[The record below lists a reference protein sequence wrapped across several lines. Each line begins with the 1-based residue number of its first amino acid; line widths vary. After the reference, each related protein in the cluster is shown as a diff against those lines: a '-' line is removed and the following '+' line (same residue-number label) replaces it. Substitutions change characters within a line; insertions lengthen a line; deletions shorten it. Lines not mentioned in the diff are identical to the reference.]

1 MYYQVTVV
9 QSNFP
14 IYNGKNVVRD
24 NEDILIVSFNYRL
37 NILGF
42 PNAPQLLSNEIKSQN
57 FGFLDLDTAV
67 QWVYDNIAGFGG
79 DPERITLFGQ
89 SAGGI
94 AIDAYTFAHPQ
105 DSRVRGVIE
114 QSGKCE
120 LTCRVLNLSR
130 AYISVVG
137 YMADDAQL
145 TCMKQIPFERLENV
159 VVAAGTNFRPQPD
172 GATFFSDTPARAA
185 AGTFLRVPLLLGST
199 QNEADFIGVSA
210 EIATGFTVL
219 NFVEILDDLATL
231 TDFTCPVG
239 LTALDRVNA
248 KVPTWRYEY
257 QGILTIVP
265 SHSDSTHSL
274 ISAVSPDISP
284 RPDLRAYHTSELP
297 VVFGTFTSPT
307 GTEKALS
314 KFIQS
319 AWVAFARDPAHGLL
333 DIGWPRYSSDTTT
346 LAQIGGVSNQTGITL
361 NEGRLLDFACNSTG
375 TLGDVEA
382 QLITLLGPIGGGFG
396 L

>member
-1 MYYQVTVV
+1 MPLSSTLVIIPLALIVYAQSDGLQVETAQGSVTGTLVSPTVRQFLGIPYASAGRWEAPMPPPLHSSPFHATNFSSTCPQAFNTIDTSFLQLLEIDNSTIFVPESEECLTVNIWAPSVEPFNPARQATACSLLYYQVTVV

-105 DSRVRGVIE
+105 DTRVRGVIE
-114 QSGKCE
+114 QSG
-120 LTCRVLNLSR
+120 NLHVESSIFTEPTSQSW
-130 AYISVVG
+130 ATVASMVG
-137 YMADDAQL
+137 CGNVADDAQP

-159 VVAAGTNFRPQPD
+159 VVVAGTNFQPQPD

-210 EIATGFTVL
+210 EITTGFTVP

-231 TDFTCPVG
+231 VCKVDSSDKQPTTDFI
-239 LTALDRVNA
+239 D
-248 KVPTWRYEY
+248 
-257 QGILTIVP
+257 
-265 SHSDSTHSL
+265 
-274 ISAVSPDISP
+274 
-284 RPDLRAYHTSELP
+284 
-297 VVFGTFTSPT
+297 
-307 GTEKALS
+307 
-314 KFIQS
+314 
-319 AWVAFARDPAHGLL
+319 
-333 DIGWPRYSSDTTT
+333 
-346 LAQIGGVSNQTGITL
+346 
-361 NEGRLLDFACNSTG
+361 
-375 TLGDVEA
+375 
-382 QLITLLGPIGGGFG
+382 
-396 L
+396 

>member
-14 IYNGKNVVRD
+14 IYSGKNVVRD

-105 DSRVRGVIE
+105 DIRVRGVIE
-114 QSGKCE
+114 QSG
-120 LTCRVLNLSR
+120 NLHVESSIFPEPTSQSW
-130 AYISVVG
+130 ATVASMVG
-137 YMADDAQL
+137 
-145 TCMKQIPFERLENV
+145 CGN
-159 VVAAGTNFRPQPD
+159 

-248 KVPTWRYEY
+248 KGPTWRYEY
-257 QGILTIVP
+257 Q
-265 SHSDSTHSL
+265 
-274 ISAVSPDISP
+274 AVFPDISP

-314 KFIQS
+314 RFIQS
-319 AWVAFARDPAHGLL
+319 AWVAFARDPAHGLQN
-333 DIGWPRYSSDTTT
+333 IGWSRYSPNTTT

-361 NEGRLLDFACNSTG
+361 NEGRLLDFACNSTE